1 MEIKDP
7 RALYHFFGQL
17 DPLVAWS
24 ISLMIAGIIFYFSWG
39 LYFKMTRS
47 KRIALRGAFISA
59 VVMGICLIIA
69 GARARQSNLATGE
82 ANALKSFLV
91 TQNWKFLSLRRI
103 AEEVTLSAEKPALGS
118 RWQIEADLKKREQ
131 DIRRLVTAFP
141 NEFVLSRIDDW
152 TPERKMASNVEGVQ
166 LVDRVAVKAI
176 DAYYESMVPF
186 FQMKIAAYMLEKQVQ
201 TILYSTI
208 RDSIDDRCQDYL
220 LDKMVAQSR
229 GLFTPVNVRATGKD
243 SVLYYAI
250 RYNKQQ

>member
-17 DPLVAWS
+17 DPLVAWC
-24 ISLMIAGIIFYFSWG
+24 IMLMIAGAVFYFSWS
-39 LYFKMTRS
+39 LYFKITRS
-47 KRIALRGAFISA
+47 KRIALRGAFVSA
-59 VVMGICLIIA
+59 VVIGICIVIVSS
-69 GARARQSNLATGE
+69 RARKSNLATGE

-103 AEEVTLSAEKPALGS
+103 AEEVTLSAQKPALGR
-118 RWQIEADLKKREQ
+118 RWKIETELRKREQ
-131 DIRRLVTAFP
+131 DIRQLVDAFP
-141 NEFVLSRIDDW
+141 NEFVLSNIDDW
-152 TPERKMASNVEGVQ
+152 TPERKMVSNIEGVQ

-186 FQMKIAAYMLEKQVQ
+186 FQMKIAAYMQEKQVQ
-201 TILYSTI
+201 TILYSGI

-220 LDKMVAQSR
+220 LDKMVAQSK
-229 GLFTPVNVRATGKD
+229 GLFTPVNVRMTAKD